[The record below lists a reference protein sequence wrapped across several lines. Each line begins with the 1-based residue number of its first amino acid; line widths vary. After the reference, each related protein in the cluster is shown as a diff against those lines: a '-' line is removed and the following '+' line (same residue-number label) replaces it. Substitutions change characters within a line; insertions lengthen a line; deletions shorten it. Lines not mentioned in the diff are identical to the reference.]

1 MVDVTDIEKLY
12 LIKLGFG
19 DKDSTLNTEIVFKDP
34 AKRDTEFEKL
44 VPKLTKPL
52 IEGDIATSLPLI
64 FLIKSETYVRKQLG
78 GN

>member
-52 IEGDIATSLPLI
+52 IEGDHVGPGIPEVNYNSDI
-64 FLIKSETYVRKQLG
+64 FF
-78 GN
+78 